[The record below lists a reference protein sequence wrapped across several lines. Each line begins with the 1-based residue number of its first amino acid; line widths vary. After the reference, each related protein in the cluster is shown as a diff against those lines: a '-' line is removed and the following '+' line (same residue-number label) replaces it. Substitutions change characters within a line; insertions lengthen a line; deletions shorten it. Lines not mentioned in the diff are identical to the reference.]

1 MIGVEITAATM
12 IISPI
17 VGLLVGLIFG
27 LACYFI
33 GRLSMDLDY
42 RYNEKIQNKRTAKM
56 AATQK
61 EAI

>member
-42 RYNEKIQNKRTAKM
+42 KYNRKMDLKRKRKLNAG
-56 AATQK
+56 
-61 EAI
+61 I